1 MSELPE
7 QQPGSLVPA
16 ASEARDPLSRL
27 SLRQRLALGAAA
39 LVGPLVLVG
48 AAAAA
53 DGDTPI
59 DEPVETVA
67 TVLGIGGN
75 SGDTRND
82 FENRSETA
90 GDVGQP
96 GSCPGAA
103 CDAPGLNQESEGE
116 GEGEGETEEGET
128 PEAVEEETPEAE
140 VEGDGPAEDFDP
152 HANGKG
158 CDDVLF
164 ANGGPPFGGH
174 DTPVGPCNKDEEEPA
189 AEETPEAVEEET
201 PETEGEG
208 SNGNGYG
215 HEKGRGAGHEKG
227 QGEGHEKH
235 GDGAGEAG
243 GEDPA
248 TDTTDAGSDGPGNSG
263 GKGKN
268 Q

>member
-1 MSELPE
+1 MSEQPE
-7 QQPGSLVPA
+7 HQPDSPA
-16 ASEARDPLSRL
+16 PTARAARDPLSRL
-27 SLRQRLALGAAA
+27 SMRQRLALGAAA
-39 LVGPLVLVG
+39 LLGPLVLVG

-53 DGDTPI
+53 DGDTPV

-96 GSCPGAA
+96 SSCPGLA

-116 GEGEGETEEGET
+116 GEGGT
-128 PEAVEEETPEAE
+128 PEAVEDGTPE
-140 VEGDGPAEDFDP
+140 VEEEGEGQSEDFDP

-174 DTPVGPCNKDEEEPA
+174 DTPVGPCNQDEEEPA
-189 AEETPEAVEEET
+189 AEETAEAIEEEP

-215 HEKGRGAGHEKG
+215 HEKARGAGHEKG
-227 QGEGHEKH
+227 LGEGHEKH
-235 GDGAGEAG
+235 GDGAGAAG
-243 GEDPA
+243 GEEPA
-248 TDTTDAGSDGPGNSG
+248 ADATDAGADAPGNSG
-263 GKGKN
+263 GKGKGKN
-268 Q
+268 K